1 MDVNPWKVDSI
12 QAFYLIKC
20 PECTFDTKTETI
32 FQEHA
37 FENHPLSHVLFHKKL
52 ENNAD
57 ISDTIDINEKSLKL
71 KEKFDS
77 PTYNCD
83 PKNKTEPNG
92 KDLLETKSTK
102 VYSKMLL
109 MKSSENNF
117 IFSPVSYLIMWVYE
131 SPKEFWKNSHF
142 ENMRAD
148 FLRR

>member
-117 IFSPVSYLIMWVYE
+117 IFLPVFYLIMWPMKA
-131 SPKEFWKNSHF
+131 PKNFGKI
-142 ENMRAD
+142 D
-148 FLRR
+148 ILKI

>member
-37 FENHPLSHVLFHKKL
+37 IENHPLSHVLFHKKL

-117 IFSPVSYLIMWVYE
+117 IFLPVFYLIMWPMKA
-131 SPKEFWKNSHF
+131 PKSFGKI
-142 ENMRAD
+142 D
-148 FLRR
+148 ILKI